1 MKNIPHMKKKMS
13 ILTIGLVISLGV
25 CAAGINYNG
34 TNLTLNNEFNT
45 FGHTAMRTQAATKR
59 S

>member
-34 TNLTLNNEFNT
+34 TNLTLNNEFT
-45 FGHTAMRTQAATKR
+45 R
-59 S
+59 SRLQECDAGD